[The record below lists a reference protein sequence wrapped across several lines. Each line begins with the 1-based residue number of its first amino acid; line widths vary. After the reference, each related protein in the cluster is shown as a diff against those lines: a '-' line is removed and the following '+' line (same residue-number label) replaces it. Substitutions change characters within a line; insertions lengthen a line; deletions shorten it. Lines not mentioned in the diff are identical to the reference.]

1 MASVVLICIF
11 FLNDEPIVL
20 ETKHNNPNMHMDF
33 KSNLH
38 NLPEQFLPSLLYYM
52 EVLGQK

>member
-20 ETKHNNPNMHMDF
+20 ETKHNNPNMHMDY

-38 NLPEQFLPSLLYYM
+38 NLPQQFLPSLLYYM